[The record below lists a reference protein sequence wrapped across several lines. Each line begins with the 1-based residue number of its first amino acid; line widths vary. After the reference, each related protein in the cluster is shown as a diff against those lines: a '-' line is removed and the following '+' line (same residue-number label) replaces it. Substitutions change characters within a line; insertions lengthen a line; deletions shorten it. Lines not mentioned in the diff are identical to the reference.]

1 MHLLLLGVNQAP
13 GVPVYLGSKI
23 PELDVGDGEPMSL
36 CPAPVFSEPMLPL
49 KATQGGGG
57 PLAES
62 TLCRPGRHRGSGT
75 DAEPGQPD
83 VTGQPRA
90 GGAPA
95 PGGVHQR
102 AAQRR

>member
-13 GVPVYLGSKI
+13 GVRGYLGSKI
-23 PELDVGDGEPMSL
+23 PELDVGDG
-36 CPAPVFSEPMLPL
+36 EPMLPL